1 MRVCIDCI
9 CDSAHWSRSED
20 NLRELGPGDQTQVV
34 VKVCIFAASEVGPGD
49 QTQVV
54 KVCIFAASEVFK
66 KAFWK
71 EAKSA
76 VKQEN
81 SKTPYSFNDG

>member
-1 MRVCIDCI
+1 MISLIFSHVVHVRMCIDCI
-9 CDSAHWSRSED
+9 CASAHWSRSED
-20 NLRELGPGDQTQVV
+20 NLREL
-34 VKVCIFAASEVGPGD
+34 GPGD